1 MNYRNGEAVVAALRN
16 DGSCGGG
23 GSASAVAAPVE
34 SLLNAGAA
42 AWLGPDM
49 PDSGAGAGLWS
60 ICASTSP
67 DSGATKAPVA
77 STHGTLTVTGC
88 QNSTEKGGEGEWAP
102 GWDDTGCRSATN
114 TRVWPGP
121 GSKLPAASTV
131 HQLEH
136 PSSQKVSSRPCTYLR
151 PLSANR
157 LDIGVEQAVVGS
169 APHVLVPEKRL
180 DVLLPCHSCHELDL
194 VTGGSGLPV
203 VPQAINGAGS
213 RVCRGDERRSRQQQ
227 DCQDRGVRHGW
238 RWKQLLGHGKGAP
251 SNSTRLAGMAEDR
264 RSSIIASI
272 QCRSVTFLGD
282 PEAPPGAS

>member
-203 VPQAINGAGS
+203 VPQAMAQGAVCAGAASAAAASRTARTAECRMAGGGS
-213 RVCRGDERRSRQQQ
+213 NCWVTVKEHR
-227 DCQDRGVRHGW
+227 
-238 RWKQLLGHGKGAP
+238 L
-251 SNSTRLAGMAEDR
+251 NSTRIGGV
-264 RSSIIASI
+264 RSEPRFSAV
-272 QCRSVTFLGD
+272 Q
-282 PEAPPGAS
+282 